1 MQKSAFERT
10 GLVPRSIIRTFDR
23 FRRQLLPGAEDLVI
37 QEFRVSKY
45 QVLVSVRC
53 LASLLFFPLL
63 VNYLVKTTI
72 LIPLA
77 EYIWNTQQSEIFLNF
92 YQENRAF
99 LEMRDFEEK
108 TFFESLVSVEPK
120 QSDYNTLVL
129 HKTQN
134 DFELIPIKSSKMRSF
149 HPVKKQFFNGQID
162 FSKRNL
168 NLSKILREKGTFIK
182 NKIDN
187 FVDLSE
193 TSKICLPK
201 SILAATLPLE
211 TLNSQNSTK
220 NCNSQNGTFNYV
232 PNLKDSFL
240 NLPQKRDISK
250 FFPIE
255 LKELNSKKINLE
267 KLNLVDVAGT
277 SALDR
282 VGRGDFFSQT
292 EKDTFFYQQNVESK
306 SKFGKVLLNFSVTNP
321 FFVGN
326 KKEITQDYDCTFYK
340 TKCKEDT
347 IVKRNQGLMPKCIL
361 ANQLCEK
368 YEVFDG
374 AKMDFDK
381 QKKEA
386 TVFVSTKNNSLSF
399 ENKKTNKIDEI
410 LLQKK
415 FQEKTIQLAAF
426 YNQQTI
432 SAIANVFG
440 DFVTLVTIAFLF
452 VLMKPQIIIL
462 KSFLT
467 ESIYSLSDTTKSF
480 LLILLTDLLVGFHS
494 PRGWEILIEILLRH
508 FGLPENQD
516 FVFLFVA
523 TLPVL
528 LDTVFKYWIFR
539 YLNQISPSTVATY
552 HSMIE

>member
-77 EYIWNTQQSEIFLNF
+77 EYIWNTQQNEIFLNF

-108 TFFESLVSVEPK
+108 TFFEFLVSTKPRQNNFE
-120 QSDYNTLVL
+120 TLVS
-129 HKTQN
+129 HKIQN
-134 DFELIPIKSSKMRSF
+134 DSDLIANFCPPKTLVALPQLISDPMSCGNFVEDTMVPQEKTHKSAKEIAFYPLKRNLFHTNLRTGSF
-149 HPVKKQFFNGQID
+149 D
-162 FSKRNL
+162 FSKTF
-168 NLSKILREKGTFIK
+168 REEGAFTKKEGDHFIDLPQTSSICEKDIFLEGDNSK
-182 NKIDN
+182 NKTKN
-187 FVDLSE
+187 HSNRN
-193 TSKICLPK
+193 KISNC
-201 SILAATLPLE
+201 
-211 TLNSQNSTK
+211 TLN
-220 NCNSQNGTFNYV
+220 F
-232 PNLKDSFL
+232 KDSFL
-240 NLPQKRDISK
+240 NLPQRTDISGL
-250 FFPIE
+250 FPTE
-255 LKELNSKKINLE
+255 LKEFNLNKI
-267 KLNLVDVAGT
+267 
-277 SALDR
+277 
-282 VGRGDFFSQT
+282 
-292 EKDTFFYQQNVESK
+292 ESK
-306 SKFGKVLLNFSVTNP
+306 EFNFSPKSHFEKVFPNLLP
-321 FFVGN
+321 INQFLLEN
-326 KKEITQDYDCTFYK
+326 KKEIDQNSDGKDTTFQR
-340 TKCKEDT
+340 KE
-347 IVKRNQGLMPKCIL
+347 GLQ
-361 ANQLCEK
+361 QLCDNHK
-368 YEVFDG
+368 
-374 AKMDFDK
+374 
-381 QKKEA
+381 
-386 TVFVSTKNNSLSF
+386 VFVSQKEEATLLKFTKNHLLSF
-399 ENKKTNKIDEI
+399 ENEKARPQEDLLPGEARGFPKIDDI

-415 FQEKTIQLAAF
+415 FQEKTIQLATF

-440 DFVTLVTIAFLF
+440 DFVTLITIAFLS